1 MKCEGIHEGHEVTR
15 GDLRSDPPYKSITGQ
30 ALAIAFHLRSIC
42 EKRSNYSRFFLRILP
57 AFSHT

>member
-42 EKRSNYSRFFLRILP
+42 VHLRIRL
-57 AFSHT
+57 SHA